1 MRLRTVLRVEEIL
14 NLLLKFYISKGMP
27 KIKQ

>member
-14 NLLLKFYISKGMP
+14 NLLLKFYLSKCMP